1 MPSHPQH
8 AFTVDVEDYYQV
20 SAFEDRVSRS
30 DWDKLESRVV
40 ASTDRML
47 SLLDDVEV
55 RGTFYILGWVADRHP
70 QLVKR
75 IADAG
80 HEIASHGYWHHLVYT
95 QTPDQFAK
103 DIADSCTAIAEACG
117 IRPTAYRAPSFSITQ
132 RSLWALD
139 VLAEL
144 GFTDDSS
151 IFPIRNHDR
160 YGIATAQKEIHSVE
174 TKFGAL
180 REFPPSIGRFGQAKV
195 PVGGGYFRLFSLQMT
210 MTAIRSIARQG
221 HPAMFYIHPWEIDP
235 DQPRVRGLKRTTRFR
250 HYVGLSKTERKL
262 RRMLARLR
270 FGTMSEA
277 ASGMEQP
284 AVAS

>member
-1 MPSHPQH
+1 MPLQH

-70 QLVKR
+70 QLVRR
-75 IADAG
+75 IAEAG
-80 HEIASHGYWHHLVYT
+80 HEIASHGYWHRLVYT
-95 QTPDQFAK
+95 QTPEQFAR
-103 DIADSCTAIAEACG
+103 DIADSCKAIADACG

-132 RSLWALD
+132 QSLWALD

-151 IFPIRNHDR
+151 IFPIRGHDR
-160 YGIATAQKEIHSVE
+160 YGIAAARKDIHSIE
-174 TKFGAL
+174 TKFGTL
-180 REFPPSIGRFGQAKV
+180 REFPPSIGRFGRAKV
-195 PVGGGYFRLFSLQMT
+195 PVGGGYFRLFSLPMT

-221 HPAMFYIHPWEIDP
+221 HPSMFYIHPWEIDP

-250 HYVGLSKTERKL
+250 HYVGLPKTERKI

-277 ASGMEQP
+277 ALQMERH
-284 AVAS
+284 AVAG